1 MPGNTVTIVED
12 GKLVNIDED
21 HLRKGDLVVLQA
33 GDAVPADLKLVEA
46 RGLEVDEFD
55 ITGEIMPVIKKVAD
69 EEVMLY
75 MGSRVLRGVAKG
87 TVNAAGG
94 QTEFGKVLEQ
104 EREGLKP
111 FPLQLLAT
119 RYLGLVILLLPA
131 LIIHLARSDQDA
143 LVVALFILVSAMVIL
158 LQNDALFRSVL
169 IAAELARAGRFD
181 IQIRA
186 VNALADLHSIDVVC
200 FDKTGVL
207 TTRRMEVKTIHF
219 ADRHLDADDE
229 LSDGRS
235 GGVFPV
241 VKLACALCND
251 VRFYEKRDQ
260 ANPVDKALMS
270 FAANKGADLK
280 ALLLQY
286 RRVYDVP
293 FDAENRYMA
302 CGFERDGQEV
312 CFLKGDPDVV
322 LGLCR
327 YCMTA
332 AGVQKETDWEFRR
345 LNSSNLEAISQ
356 QGDIAIAL
364 AYTTE
369 ISAGTPAGYTF
380 LCLLQLEN
388 PLQPRA
394 RETVKGIAGHGIRS
408 ILLTGDKSTTAI
420 QVGTACGIATESQA
434 CLTGKVM
441 DRMEAVDIVRQ
452 AAYCSVFA
460 RLVPSQKGYLIRL
473 LQLEGHRVAM
483 IGDGPNDGVALKAA
497 DVGVSFID
505 GSSPIA
511 RRLAKI
517 LIGDL
522 KDLLRLVEGAHR
534 IERQAGRLKLL
545 RIVVIAV
552 SLLSTY
558 VWSFAPR

>member
-1 MPGNTVTIVED
+1 
-12 GKLVNIDED
+12 
-21 HLRKGDLVVLQA
+21 LQW
-33 GDAVPADLKLVEA
+33 
-46 RGLEVDEFD
+46 
-55 ITGEIMPVIKKVAD
+55 
-69 EEVMLY
+69 
-75 MGSRVLRGVAKG
+75 S
-87 TVNAAGG
+87 
-94 QTEFGKVLEQ
+94 Q
-104 EREGLKP
+104 
-111 FPLQLLAT
+111 T

-143 LVVALFILVSAMVIL
+143 LVVALFILGSAIVIW

-169 IAAELARAGRFD
+169 IAAELRRTGRFG
-181 IQIRA
+181 IQVRT
-186 VNALADLHSIDVVC
+186 VDALAALHKIDLMC

-219 ADRHLDADDE
+219 ADGHLNADDE
-229 LSDGRS
+229 LSDGS
-235 GGVFPV
+235 GGGVFPL

-251 VRFYEKRDQ
+251 VLFYEKRGQ

-270 FAANKGADLK
+270 FAVKNGVDLEET
-280 ALLLQY
+280 LLQY

-293 FDAENRYMA
+293 FDSENRYMA
-302 CGFERDGQEV
+302 CGFERDGREIR
-312 CFLKGDPDVV
+312 FLKGDPDVV
-322 LGLCR
+322 LDLCR

-332 AGVQKETDWEFRR
+332 AGVQKKTDWEFRR
-345 LNSSNLEAISQ
+345 LNGSNLEAISQ
-356 QGDIAIAL
+356 HGDTAIAL

-394 RETVKGIAGHGIRS
+394 RETVRGIAEHGIRS
-408 ILLTGDKSTTAI
+408 ILLTGDKATTAI
-420 QVGTACGIATESQA
+420 QVGTACGIVTESQA
-434 CLTGKVM
+434 CLTGKVV
-441 DRMEAVDIVRQ
+441 DRMEAADIVRQ
-452 AAYCSVFA
+452 ASYCSVFA

-473 LQLEGHRVAM
+473 LQLKGHRVAM
-483 IGDGPNDGVALKAA
+483 IGDGPNDGMALKAA

-505 GSSPIA
+505 SSSPIA

-522 KDLLRLVEGAHR
+522 EDLLRLVEGAQG
-534 IERQAGRLKLL
+534 IERQARRLKLL
-545 RIVVIAV
+545 RIVVIV
-552 SLLSTY
+552 VLLLSTY